1 MKVVL
6 IDTDVISFLFKQDT
20 RAELYRSHLHQTLSL
35 ISFMTVAEL
44 NQWALIRNWGEAR
57 KQSLAQHLTRHTL
70 IPFDHDL
77 CQAWAEIRYEAHS
90 IGRKIETSDAWIA
103 ATARLYQV
111 PLITNNHADFDWVKN
126 LTVISEA

>member
-20 RAELYRSHLHQTLSL
+20 RAELYRPHLHQILSL

-44 NQWALIRNWGEAR
+44 NQWALIRNWGEPR
-57 KQSLAQHLTRHTL
+57 KQSLSQHLTRHTL
-70 IPFDHDL
+70 IPFDRDL

-90 IGRKIETSDAWIA
+90 IGRKIETADAWIA

-111 PLITNNHADFDWVKN
+111 PLITNNRADFDWLKN
-126 LTVISEA
+126 LNVISEA